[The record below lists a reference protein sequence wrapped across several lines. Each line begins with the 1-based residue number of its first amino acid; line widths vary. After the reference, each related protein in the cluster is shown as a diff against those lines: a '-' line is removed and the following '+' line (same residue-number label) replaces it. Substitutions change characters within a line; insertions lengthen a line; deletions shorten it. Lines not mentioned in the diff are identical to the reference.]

1 MALFFFHVDCDGKR
15 VEAEEAIELPDIEAA
30 FDLAMKSATE
40 IAADDLT
47 KGRRRVH
54 QVVVVA
60 DHKRELLSV
69 KVEAAV
75 EVQRH

>member
-1 MALFFFHVDCDGKR
+1 MVQFFFHVDCDGKR
-15 VEAEEAIELPDIEAA
+15 AEAEEAIELPDVEAA
-30 FDLAMKSATE
+30 CDLAVRSAAE
-40 IAADDLT
+40 IAADDL
-47 KGRRRVH
+47 KSGRRKVH

-60 DHKRELLSV
+60 DQERELLSV